1 MSTPILKVIADF
13 CAVYVNDDRL
23 KELSETNP
31 PLYARKMWAYLN
43 AGMPFFTHPMDELER
58 LTGEGKIT
66 EPDYTSYL
74 KTETEEHTE
83 PFQITL
89 PYTGYEICACHIR
102 KAIKGQVILEPVPV
116 EYDAETGVATLPPL
130 PADSQLDFDLYKDG
144 YFTENLS
151 AQEMKILGLCFDL
164 AWESR
169 FDQDWLSRVSKVE
182 DKSFFEQNR
191 ANKQNSDTARFT
203 QVLSLLAQ
211 EMQKYE
217 NSIYYKRHH

>member
-1 MSTPILKVIADF
+1 MTPILKVLADY

-31 PLYARKMWAYLN
+31 PLYAQKMWSYLN
-43 AGMPFFTHPMDELER
+43 AGLPFFTHPMWELDR
-58 LTGEGKIT
+58 LTGDGKLK
-66 EPDYTSYL
+66 EPQFASYL
-74 KTETEEHTE
+74 HTETEEHTE
-83 PFQITL
+83 PFTITL
-89 PYTGYEICACHIR
+89 PYTEFEVCSCHLR
-102 KAIKGQVILEPVPV
+102 KFVKGQVILQTINA
-116 EYDAETGVATLPPL
+116 EYDAETGEVTLPPL
-130 PADSQLDFDLYKDG
+130 PAESQLDFDLYTDG
-144 YFTENLS
+144 YFAEKLS
-151 AQEMKILGLCFDL
+151 VQEMKILGLCFDL

-191 ANKQNSDTARFT
+191 ANKQNADTARFT

-217 NSIYYKRHH
+217 NSLYYRKYK